1 LNKFYVYE
9 TYYLF
14 SSKQKIKPLDFL
26 HAFEK
31 ARCSEFVNMIVD
43 SAFLFDI
50 IWWIPLVAMFTGG
63 GPLPQIAGMTSY
75 CISLIKKK
83 NSPMTD
89 QFNPNSILFIYF
101 QEFSEE
107 W

>member
-1 LNKFYVYE
+1 MYMKLN
-9 TYYLF
+9 TC

-43 SAFLFDI
+43 SAFFFYI

-83 NSPMTD
+83 THP
-89 QFNPNSILFIYF
+89 
-101 QEFSEE
+101 
-107 W
+107 